1 MSDVAD
7 LCMHLVRCFQKAK
20 AIFLLKPSVIENDIK
35 IQLIE
40 SWNSLVKLLG
50 LEHH

>member
-7 LCMHLVRCFQKAK
+7 LCKQLVRCFQKAK
-20 AIFLLKPSVIENDIK
+20 AIFFMKPSVIENDIK
-35 IQLIE
+35 IQIIE
-40 SWNSLVKLLG
+40 SWNFLLKLSG